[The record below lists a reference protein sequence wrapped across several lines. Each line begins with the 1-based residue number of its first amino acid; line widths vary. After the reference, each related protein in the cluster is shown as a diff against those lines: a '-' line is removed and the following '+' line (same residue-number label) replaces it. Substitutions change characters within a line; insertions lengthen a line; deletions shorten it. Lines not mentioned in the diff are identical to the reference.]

1 MPMLPAAAMPMS
13 SLAPVAAQAGV
24 DTVLVRGGHGHGHGH
39 MGVEAVAIIM
49 VGAEA
54 AGITMDGHVAGISDS
69 I

>member
-1 MPMLPAAAMPMS
+1 MVM
-13 SLAPVAAQAGV
+13 V
-24 DTVLVRGGHGHGHGH
+24 TVIW
-39 MGVEAVAIIM
+39 GVEAVAIIM